1 MHKSIA
7 VRLERRTMFVEE
19 TFDVAREL
27 QAEFGEQAVYLLESL
42 GGPDRDRERAI
53 IGIGPLVGIEVLDG
67 RIEITGEPALREAL
81 WGSLRAAVPG
91 LIPQE
96 GRADAGAELDRP
108 ARVWDVLR
116 KVTGCFDVPQASDT
130 RPDFGFLTVLS
141 YDAVQYIEE
150 LPRSIPRDGARAPDL
165 ALTLYASILEVDLR
179 TGSGT
184 LTTSHSALW
193 KAVDPGRVVAAVE
206 RATAGAASGIL
217 PGTRAAS
224 GAAHEIG
231 PRPPHSSSMDA
242 KATPEVARDEYLRR
256 VDVALEHIRDGD
268 VYQVQLGYDVTLDS
282 ELRPW
287 EIYAR
292 MRRTNPS
299 PFMGML
305 PLRETTLLSASPEL
319 HVLLQGGGATMRPI
333 AGTSRRT
340 GEESAD
346 AAAVHYLGTAEK
358 EHAEHIM
365 LVDLCRNDLG
375 RVAVPG
381 SVRTPVMMAVEPYS
395 HVFHLV
401 STVTATVERGFDVFD
416 VIRATFPA
424 GTMTGAPKVRAMEV
438 IESLESSPRGLYAGI
453 FGVIG
458 IGGYANLALTIR
470 SVFCSGKTVS
480 SRASAG
486 IVADSVPQSEWDETR
501 AKLSAAV
508 EATTDGIMA

>member
-1 MHKSIA
+1 MRKSIG

-27 QAEFGEQAVYLLESL
+27 QAEFGERAVYLLESL
-42 GGPDRDRERAI
+42 GGPDRDRERAL
-53 IGIGPLVGIEVLDG
+53 IGIGPLVTTEVLDG
-67 RIEITGEPALREAL
+67 RIEITGDTALRAAL
-81 WGSLRAAVPG
+81 WGPLREAVPG
-91 LIPQE
+91 LARQQE
-96 GRADAGAELDRP
+96 QPGDGAAVLDEP
-108 ARVWDVLR
+108 TLLWDVLR
-116 KVTGCFDVPQASDT
+116 EITGCFDVPQASDA

-141 YDAVQYIEE
+141 YDAVQYIEA
-150 LPRSIPRDGARAPDL
+150 LPRSIPRDRARVPDL

-179 TGSGT
+179 TGAGT
-184 LTTSHSALW
+184 LTTSHSGLW
-193 KAVDPGRVVAAVE
+193 EAVEPDRVVAAVE
-206 RATAGAASGIL
+206 RARAGASAAAAPETGARFPHPSSTDPEAS
-217 PGTRAAS
+217 T
-224 GAAHEIG
+224 
-231 PRPPHSSSMDA
+231 
-242 KATPEVARDEYLRR
+242 EVLRDDYLGW

-282 ELRPW
+282 ELQPW

-305 PLRETTLLSASPEL
+305 PLRDTTLLSASPEL

-340 GEESAD
+340 RDESAD
-346 AAAVHYLGTAEK
+346 EAAVHYLRTAEK

-401 STVTATVERGFDVFD
+401 STVTATVEPGFDVFD

-470 SVFCSGKTVS
+470 SVFCSGNTVS

-508 EATTDGIMA
+508 EATTGGILA

>member
-1 MHKSIA
+1 MRKSIG
-7 VRLERRTMFVEE
+7 VRLERRTMFVDE

-27 QAEFGEQAVYLLESL
+27 QAEFGERSVYLLESL

-53 IGIGPLVGIEVLDG
+53 IGIGPLVTAEVLDR
-67 RIEITGEPALREAL
+67 RIDITGDTALREAL
-81 WGSLRAAVPG
+81 WGSLREAVPG
-91 LIPQE
+91 LILQQE
-96 GRADAGAELDRP
+96 RAGGGAVLDEPTRL
-108 ARVWDVLR
+108 WDVLR
-116 KVTGCFDVPQASDT
+116 EITGCFDVPQASDA

-141 YDAVQYIEE
+141 YDAVQYIEA
-150 LPRSIPRDGARAPDL
+150 LPRSIPRDRARVPDL

-179 TGSGT
+179 TGAGT
-184 LTTSHSALW
+184 LTTSHSDLW
-193 KAVDPGRVVAAVE
+193 EAVEPDRVVAAAA
-206 RATAGAASGIL
+206 RATARAAPGAA
-217 PGTRAAS
+217 AA
-224 GAAHEIG
+224 APETEA
-231 PRPPHSSSMDA
+231 RPHPSSSDA
-242 KATPEVARDEYLRR
+242 EASPEVLRDDYLGW

-282 ELRPW
+282 ELQPW

-305 PLRETTLLSASPEL
+305 PLRDTTLLSASPEL

-340 GEESAD
+340 GDECAD
-346 AAAVHYLGTAEK
+346 EAAVHYLRTAEK

-401 STVTATVERGFDVFD
+401 STVTATVEPGFDVFD

-438 IESLESSPRGLYAGI
+438 IESLESSPRGLYAGV

-470 SVFCSGKTVS
+470 SVFCSGNTVS

-508 EATTDGIMA
+508 EATTGGILA

>member
-1 MHKSIA
+1 MRKSIG

-27 QAEFGEQAVYLLESL
+27 QAEFGERAVYLLESL

-53 IGIGPLVGIEVLDG
+53 IGIGPLVTTEVLDS
-67 RIEITGEPALREAL
+67 RIEITGDTALRDAL
-81 WGSLRAAVPG
+81 WGTLREAVPG
-91 LIPQE
+91 LTRQQE
-96 GRADAGAELDRP
+96 QAGGGAVLDEPNRL
-108 ARVWDVLR
+108 WDVLR
-116 KVTGCFDVPQASDT
+116 EITGCFDAPQTSDA

-141 YDAVQYIEE
+141 YDAVQYVET
-150 LPRSIPRDGARAPDL
+150 LPRSIPRDRARVPDL

-179 TGSGT
+179 TGAGT
-184 LTTSHSALW
+184 LTTAHSDLW
-193 KAVDPGRVVAAVE
+193 QAVDPDRVAAAVE
-206 RATAGAASGIL
+206 RAAARAGAA
-217 PGTRAAS
+217 P
-224 GAAHEIG
+224 GAAAAPETG
-231 PRPPHSSSMDA
+231 PRFPHPPSTDA
-242 KATPEVARDEYLRR
+242 EASPEVLRDDYLGW
-256 VDVALEHIRDGD
+256 VDIALEHIRDGD

-282 ELRPW
+282 ELQPW

-305 PLRETTLLSASPEL
+305 PLRDTTLLSASPEL
-319 HVLLQGGGATMRPI
+319 HVLLHGGGATMRPI

-340 GEESAD
+340 GDESAD
-346 AAAVHYLGTAEK
+346 EAAVHYLRTAEK

-401 STVTATVERGFDVFD
+401 STVTATVEPGFDVFD

-438 IESLESSPRGLYAGI
+438 IESLESSPRGLYAGV

-470 SVFCSGKTVS
+470 SVFCSGNTVS

-486 IVADSVPQSEWDETR
+486 IVADSVPRSEWDETR

-508 EATTDGIMA
+508 EATTGGVLA